1 MFHLYKSIGDDVKPA
16 KTKTFSKKNQSK
28 PTNVKPLKS
37 PPRKNQPINKFEK
50 KVVPMAIID
59 NISEISEFASTIAGG
74 EKEIIPETNNYF
86 EDEDFD
92 KTESIKK
99 PAIEETDEKLST
111 SIDIESRT
119 KTANL
124 EESFHQIEQSQV
136 EESQNTNYEV
146 SQNSSSSLS
155 HEICFS
161 NQSET
166 NFNTYSNHSLKFRE
180 VEKFSNTNKSLE
192 ITSFKQ
198 EISYEDRNSFL
209 PSHNYNAPSNENR
222 KRKANFLN
230 AQIVDEIQPDSDNIL
245 ELLISQIVS
254 LGKARKERKRMKM
267 SVSIINTAH
276 EQINSFLNSWSESV
290 DDSCR
295 NIEARVNTASLKALT
310 TSLYSDILQEAKEI
324 ETEFIDEEKTYTA
337 LENGIQAFKST
348 HSLLISELRDDSKK
362 FKKCLKDCKLK
373 WKSQAEKKMTLTNK
387 SSMNQPRANPQL
399 KKLLQ
404 DF

>member
-1 MFHLYKSIGDDVKPA
+1 MF
-16 KTKTFSKKNQSK
+16 
-28 PTNVKPLKS
+28 
-37 PPRKNQPINKFEK
+37 
-50 KVVPMAIID
+50 ID

-74 EKEIIPETNNYF
+74 EKEIIPESHFYF

-92 KTESIKK
+92 KKVSVKK
-99 PAIEETDEKLST
+99 PSIEETDEISPAST
-111 SIDIESRT
+111 IIESKT
-119 KTANL
+119 KKVNL
-124 EESFHQIEQSQV
+124 EENLHQIEQSQI

-146 SQNSSSSLS
+146 SQNSSLS
-155 HEICFS
+155 HEITFS

-166 NFNTYSNHSLKFRE
+166 NFNIYSNHSLKFDK
-180 VEKFSNTNKSLE
+180 VEKISNSNKSLE

-198 EISYEDRNSFL
+198 EISYEDRNPFL
-209 PSHNYNAPSNENR
+209 PSHNYHAPSNENK
-222 KRKANFLN
+222 KRKANYLN
-230 AQIVDEIQPDSDNIL
+230 AQSIDEMQPDSDNIL

-295 NIEARVNTASLKALT
+295 NIEARVNTASLKGLI
-310 TSLYSDILQEAKEI
+310 TSLYSDILQETKEI
-324 ETEFIDEEKTYTA
+324 EAEFVDEEKTFTA

-348 HSLLISELRDDSKK
+348 HSLLITELRDDSKK

-373 WKSQAEKKMTLTNK
+373 WKSQAEKKMTLSNN
-387 SSMNQPRANPQL
+387 SSINQPRANPQL